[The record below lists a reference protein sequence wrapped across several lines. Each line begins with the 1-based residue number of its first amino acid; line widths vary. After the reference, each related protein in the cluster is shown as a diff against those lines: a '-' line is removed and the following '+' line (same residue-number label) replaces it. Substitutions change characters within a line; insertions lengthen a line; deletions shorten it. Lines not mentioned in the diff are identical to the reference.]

1 KYADRAAKIDSKDTH
16 AAVIKARALTAMGQN
31 SAALSLLASL
41 PELEHGG
48 DIAELLIH
56 LYLQEEQTE
65 PAIELGSKIFA
76 RNSANFAPL
85 RQVSAKLLEGQQA
98 DTALPLIDLIRAVMI
113 EKGEHEVLAQMLG
126 SAAERLPGNIEARQ
140 WLGGLFKQTNDSVHL
155 TEALADLAATC
166 NAAGDRKR
174 ALQIYEELHEKNPEN
189 EAVRREYDKLKGKP
203 ADEAP
208 SKPKEIVP
216 PAPPKRSPAPP
227 ASNETLLDKDTQ
239 RFVSQALTDID
250 LFSSYGLT
258 QKAIDLLEV
267 VLQRVPGHAPTLER
281 LLDHYVGAGDEN
293 RTAELAAQ
301 LEQIHAKRGNTA
313 AAERFADLRQRFTQA
328 ARTAEPKAAP
338 KKEPPAR
345 EFPVA
350 PEAVKSKQAEPVEPV
365 PVAEEETVAQAS
377 GDTASQQAAVH
388 EVDLSEEWAALAT
401 EIDVAPNQTEE
412 APPAVPGRKSATPA
426 VEVPAFDA
434 VAEMQEALRAESP
447 VPAARNA
454 STADYALELAGSQ
467 TASEGSKGGP
477 ATAQDFL

>member
-1 KYADRAAKIDSKDTH
+1 
-16 AAVIKARALTAMGQN
+16 
-31 SAALSLLASL
+31 
-41 PELEHGG
+41 
-48 DIAELLIH
+48 
-56 LYLQEEQTE
+56 
-65 PAIELGSKIFA
+65 
-76 RNSANFAPL
+76 ANFAPL
-85 RQVSAKLLEGQQA
+85 RQISGKLLEGQQA

-126 SAAERLPGNIEARQ
+126 SAAERLPGNIEARE
-140 WLGGLFKQTNDSVHL
+140 WLVDLYKQTSDSLHF

-267 VLQRVPGHAPTLER
+267 VLQRVPGHAQTLER
-281 LLDHYVGAGDEN
+281 LLDHYLGAGDEK

-301 LEQIHAKRGNTA
+301 LEQIHTERGNTA
-313 AAERFADLRQRFTQA
+313 AAERFSDLRQRYGQVARATQPTTPPTKKKGAKEFQVVSVA
-328 ARTAEPKAAP
+328 AEADRD
-338 KKEPPAR
+338 EPPSPA
-345 EFPVA
+345 EDAEAEQPVA
-350 PEAVKSKQAEPVEPV
+350 P
-365 PVAEEETVAQAS
+365 
-377 GDTASQQAAVH
+377 AAKK
-388 EVDLSEEWAALAT
+388 AAT
-401 EIDVAPNQTEE
+401 
-412 APPAVPGRKSATPA
+412 
-426 VEVPAFDA
+426 
-434 VAEMQEALRAESP
+434 
-447 VPAARNA
+447 
-454 STADYALELAGSQ
+454 
-467 TASEGSKGGP
+467 
-477 ATAQDFL
+477 